1 MNKWTALLI
10 GLGLLL
16 AASLVTGFAL
26 AGDRTD
32 APDGG
37 DEEPPGNPPP
47 VPSDEGIDPG
57 ECNLVHSINAC
68 LGDAAPTDIPVS
80 DYMGV
85 LTQALF
91 DLQQRLS
98 LDHIGSLRMAEL
110 ESVTWPS
117 SCLGVALPPNI
128 VCDQVIVPGFRIV
141 LEADRGLHTYHTSS
155 DRVVYAGGI
164 AWSHLSEV
172 QAASGVTPVPPP
184 PVPPPSAMVESTDSS
199 FSIGVIELA
208 IALGLFVLTVG
219 LVVGGVVVYRRT
231 NEAVERRAA
240 AVAVAAGFLVLAT
253 VVLAGVVS
261 GSASVMWPLPFIQ
274 LGLLG
279 TAFWL
284 WMLVDCAINEPTAGN
299 DKLIWV
305 LIILLAQVLGAAL
318 YLLVR
323 RPQRLAGARS

>member
-1 MNKWTALLI
+1 MNKWTTLLI
-10 GLGLLL
+10 GLALLL
-16 AASLVTGFAL
+16 AASLGAGFAL

-37 DEEPPGNPPP
+37 DEEPPGNPLP
-47 VPSDEGIDPG
+47 VPSDEGIDLG

-91 DLQQRLS
+91 DLQQRLG
-98 LDHIGSLRMAEL
+98 LDHIGSLQMAEL
-110 ESVTWPS
+110 EKVTWPN

-155 DRVVYAGGI
+155 DRVVYAAGMV
-164 AWSHLSEV
+164 WSHLSEV
-172 QAASGVTPVPPP
+172 QATSGVTPVPPP
-184 PVPPPSAMVESTDSS
+184 PVVGSTGSS

-208 IALGLFVLTVG
+208 IALGLFALTVG

-261 GSASVMWPLPFIQ
+261 GSASVMWPLLFIE

-305 LIILLAQVLGAAL
+305 LIVLLAQVLGAAL